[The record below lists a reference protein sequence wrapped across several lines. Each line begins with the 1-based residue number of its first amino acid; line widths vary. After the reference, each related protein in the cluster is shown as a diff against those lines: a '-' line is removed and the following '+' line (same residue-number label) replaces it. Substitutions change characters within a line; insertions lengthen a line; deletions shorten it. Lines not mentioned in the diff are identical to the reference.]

1 MTSPSA
7 YPVPSSTTFPSQAR
21 ADSALVFR
29 DLTLVR
35 RGLLLL
41 RELDAAVP
49 RGQVL
54 AVMGRSGA
62 GKTTLLRTIAGLAKP
77 TSGGLDRPS
86 GRVPVVFQE
95 PRLLPWRTARENVEL
110 VLAKADRGRAT
121 EWLARVGLADA
132 TEAYPLTL
140 SGGMRQRVSIAR
152 ALACQEPLL
161 LVDEPFSH
169 LDVVTA
175 RQLRAALLQQ
185 LRATDGATTTV
196 WVTHDPAEAAEVAE
210 RTLVMDGPP
219 SGGWRFV
226 DHSDHADEA
235 SLAAFLADELG
246 RGGTD
251 QNGTDQGGIDQDR
264 TDQDDN
270 ADGGEVAHHV
280 AGTNPRQGTSKEE
293 A

>member
-1 MTSPSA
+1 M
-7 YPVPSSTTFPSQAR
+7 PSSSAPPNPSVA
-21 ADSALVFR
+21 AFSSPPGPGSALVFR
-29 DLTLVR
+29 RLSLVR

-41 RELDAAVP
+41 HELDAIVP

-62 GKTTLLRTIAGLAKP
+62 GKTTLLRTVAGLVGP
-77 TSGGLDRPS
+77 TSGGLERPS

-110 VLAKADRGRAT
+110 VLAKADRGRAA

-175 RQLRAALLQQ
+175 RQLRAALLRQ

-210 RTLVMDGPP
+210 RTLVMAGPP
-219 SGGWRFV
+219 TGAWRFV
-226 DHSDHADEA
+226 DHSQHADEA
-235 SLAAFLADELG
+235 SLAAYLAEELD

-251 QNGTDQGGIDQDR
+251 PEGDADRGSTHRGGV
-264 TDQDDN
+264 T
-270 ADGGEVAHHV
+270 HHV
-280 AGTNPRQGTSKEE
+280 AGTDPRQGTSKEE